1 LEKVKND
8 FGIFKS
14 LFSYRQII
22 DTVLSEVFSKM
33 TETVIHP
40 SEVSKVVV
48 DAVTA
53 DNPEF
58 RYVAGKDAIRIM
70 DAKKTFRKII

>member
-58 RYVAGKDAIRIM
+58 RYVAGKDAIMIM
-70 DAKKTFRKII
+70 DARKTFRKII